1 MVVMKAYFRA
11 TITGRVGSDERLS
24 DLMRQID
31 DKLPKRQVDI
41 GDGTR
46 CIKLPGNQRVYFIC
60 FGPGYGTLRVE
71 RAMYS
76 GRDAIEV
83 EVDGDPMFVYNMV
96 NTIDDVVTKG
106 GFNIADNGDIEVHIT
121 D

>member
-1 MVVMKAYFRA
+1 MKAYFRA
-11 TITGRVGSDERLS
+11 TITGHVGNDERLS
-24 DLMRQID
+24 GLMTQIAD
-31 DKLPKRQVDI
+31 NLPKRQMDI

-46 CIKLPGNQRVYFIC
+46 CIKLSGNQRVYFIC
-60 FGPGYGTLRVE
+60 FGPSYGTLRVE
-71 RAMYS
+71 RAMYN

-83 EVDGDPMFVYNMV
+83 EVDGVPLFVYDMV
-96 NTIDDVVTKG
+96 NTIDDLVTKS